1 MYSQPTDASHWRFR
15 ARQAR
20 TAAELRKDLQS
31 KQMPLKVAD
40 GYEDPARQVESRELE
55 WSEKE
60 E

>member
-1 MYSQPTDASHWRFR
+1 
-15 ARQAR
+15 
-20 TAAELRKDLQS
+20 
-31 KQMPLKVAD
+31 MPLKVAD